1 MKQQELFPH
10 DTDPQ
15 KNKKNGIHVTWQ
27 LFVDGAARNNPGPAG
42 AGICLC
48 RDGVECT
55 CEGYFL
61 GRATNNEAEYQ
72 AMALGLILARRQL
85 ADGDRLEI
93 FSDSELLVKQIL
105 GVYKVKKP
113 ELRVWHERIK
123 KILLSFSYSIRHVVR
138 EKNMRADELANRGI
152 DKKNMVPEEI
162 QQEILAL

>member
-1 MKQQELFPH
+1 MTQQELFP
-10 DTDPQ
+10 Q
-15 KNKKNGIHVTWQ
+15 NGARATWQ

-48 RDGVECT
+48 KNGVECT
-55 CEGYFL
+55 CDGYFL
-61 GRATNNEAEYQ
+61 GTATNNEAEYQ
-72 AMALGLILARRQL
+72 ALVLGLILAQRQL
-85 ADGDRLEI
+85 IDGDKLEI

-105 GVYKVKKP
+105 GMYKVKKP
-113 ELRVWHERIK
+113 ELRAWHERAK
-123 KILLSFSYSIRHVVR
+123 KLLLSFSYSIRHVVR

>member
-1 MKQQELFPH
+1 MRQQELFPQSP
-10 DTDPQ
+10 TSQ
-15 KNKKNGIHVTWQ
+15 KDKKYSAHGTWQ

-48 RDGVECT
+48 KDGVECI

-61 GRATNNEAEYQ
+61 GKATNNEAEYQ
-72 AMALGLILARRQL
+72 AMAIGLLLARRQ
-85 ADGDRLEI
+85 AHEGDALEI

-105 GVYKVKKP
+105 GVYRVKKP
-113 ELRVWHERIK
+113 ELRVWHERVK
-123 KILLSFSYSIRHVVR
+123 KILLFFSYSIRHVVR

-162 QQEILAL
+162 QQEMLAL